1 MTKPETK
8 RALREAL
15 ALARGEEVEGHL
27 ALLARLQDPSF
38 LSLLDSEEDYQRA
51 MQFRLRV
58 AQVLEALGKNPAPTA
73 RHVLVELTGSE
84 PFLAEEDR
92 VLALV
97 RASAYVRPPPPP
109 LLDLWDRYS
118 QPDDGFTPTTIPVLV
133 SNGHPDALALL
144 ERKLVEPVHDD
155 GVKLAWMHTAILTHR
170 NDVPLLVTCGRLLG
184 ATLPEPLRAPLVD
197 SLFDYRP
204 GEWYRPTVP
213 HSAPRLE
220 DATPEAWAELEKLGN
235 LALTT
240 IALGEA
246 QKDVVRGRL
255 AEIAR
260 LRERQ
265 AP

>member
-118 QPDDGFTPTTIPVLV
+118 QPDDGFTPTTIPVLATRWRC
-133 SNGHPDALALL
+133 SNASSSSRSTTMASSWRGCTPRSSPIA
-144 ERKLVEPVHDD
+144 
-155 GVKLAWMHTAILTHR
+155 T
-170 NDVPLLVTCGRLLG
+170 TC
-184 ATLPEPLRAPLVD
+184 PC
-197 SLFDYRP
+197 S
-204 GEWYRPTVP
+204 
-213 HSAPRLE
+213 
-220 DATPEAWAELEKLGN
+220 
-235 LALTT
+235 
-240 IALGEA
+240 
-246 QKDVVRGRL
+246 
-255 AEIAR
+255 
-260 LRERQ
+260 
-265 AP
+265 